1 MRTRGLGKTALR
13 VSEMAL
19 GTWGLSGDGYGP
31 DDEAQQKRVLSRAL
45 EVGITLVDTADAY
58 GGGRM
63 ERLIGNTIAGRDHV
77 VVVTQGA
84 TERSTFPPEKRFD
97 PPCLRQAVER

>member
-1 MRTRGLGKTALR
+1 MR

-31 DDEAQQKRVLSRAL
+31 VDEVEQERVLQRAL
-45 EVGITLVDTADAY
+45 EMGVTLIDTADAY

-63 ERLIGNTIAGRDHV
+63 ERLIGRTIAGPDHAV
-77 VVVTQGA
+77 IVTKGW
-84 TERSTFPPEKRFD
+84 TDRSTLPPNN
-97 PPCLRQAVER
+97 PCDAFHLRHARRRCL